1 MRNIAHAN
9 SSKEKIKTSADQIAA
24 KAAGVKN
31 ILSTLKIRARL
42 NLGFGA
48 MALIIVALVG
58 ITVVQ
63 VTAVDKINIRM
74 VELRV
79 PTAESSQGLV
89 NGINATL
96 AGLRGYMITGAQ
108 QFKDGRA
115 ASWGEIDEIRA
126 NMDELSKHWTVPE
139 NVRKWEEF
147 KVILDEF
154 RIAPQ
159 QVEDIA
165 RTIDEQ
171 PATKMLIVQAAP
183 QAAILS
189 VKSPR

>member
-1 MRNIAHAN
+1 M
-9 SSKEKIKTSADQIAA
+9 TSTDQIAA